1 MKNST
6 KDNIKYFPV
15 FVLLHALA
23 LLPLRILYIFSDI
36 IFFLLYYIFRYRLK
50 VVRKNIRESFPDKST
65 EEQSGIIKGFYK
77 HFADYCVETIK
88 ILHISDSNA
97 KKLMQFENIEAIDE
111 LLDKGRSMIVY
122 AGHYGNWEYLSSVT
136 LWSRH
141 NYEDIIFGQIYRPLK
156 NKWFDSFF
164 LKLRSRFNS
173 SSFAKKS
180 AFKDLILIKRSK
192 KPCVIGF
199 ISDQHPSGNDTNHVI
214 RFLNH
219 DTAFITGSEVIA
231 RKLDFDV
238 LYFDIEKISRG
249 HYKTTIKII
258 STEPD
263 SEAPMSITD
272 TYAKMLETSILKN
285 PTLWLW
291 SHKRW
296 KHKCTV
302 QSKPIEP

>member
-6 KDNIKYFPV
+6 KDNIKYFPL
-15 FVLLHALA
+15 FILLHAVA

-36 IFFLLYYIFRYRLK
+36 IFFLLFHVTRYRLR
-50 VVRKNIRESFPDKST
+50 VVTKNIRESFPEKSPG
-65 EEQSGIIKGFYK
+65 EQAKIIKGFYR

-88 ILHISDSNA
+88 ILHISDSNT
-97 KKLMQFENIEAIDE
+97 KKLMKFENVEAIDE
-111 LLDKGRSMIVY
+111 LLDKGRSMIIY

-141 NYEDIIFGQIYRPLK
+141 NYNDIAFGQIYRPLK

-164 LKLRSRFNS
+164 LKLRSRFHS
-173 SSFAKKS
+173 SSFSKKS

-219 DTAFITGSEVIA
+219 DTAFITGSEVLA

-238 LYFDIEKISRG
+238 LYFDVEKISRG
-249 HYKTTIKII
+249 RYKTTLRIVATQPD
-258 STEPD
+258 TE
-263 SEAPMSITD
+263 EPMSITD
-272 TYAKMLETSILKN
+272 KYAEMLETSILRD

-291 SHKRW
+291 SHNRW
-296 KHKCTV
+296 KHRCV
-302 QSKPIEP
+302 IQSKQMAQ